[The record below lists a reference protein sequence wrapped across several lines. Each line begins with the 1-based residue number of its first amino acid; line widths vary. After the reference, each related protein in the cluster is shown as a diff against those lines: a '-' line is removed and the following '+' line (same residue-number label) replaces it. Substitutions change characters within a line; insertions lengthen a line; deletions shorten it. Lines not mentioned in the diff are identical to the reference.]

1 VDNTYPIVIT
11 VDNVT
16 YNFTQE
22 SLTNIIKENESRR
35 ESVILL
41 QDEVTQA
48 FKVLANTREKVYD
61 FFNERH
67 NSGDTE
73 ITAEVSDVNDLLE
86 SISAD
91 RLRNIYSATVTIT
104 ITVDDIEAVDD
115 DEVYDIINDE
125 INVEVG
131 SCSVTVDDISVN
143 HTYER

>member
-1 VDNTYPIVIT
+1 VDNTYPIVVT

-22 SLTNIIKENESRR
+22 SLIKLIEENNSRKD
-35 ESVILL
+35 SVVAL
-41 QDEVTQA
+41 QDDLSKA
-48 FKVLANTREKVYD
+48 FIKLVNMRSEVYD

-86 SISAD
+86 SIGAD
-91 RLRNIYSATVTIT
+91 KLRNIYSAKVTVT

-131 SCSVTVDDISVN
+131 SCSVTVDDVTVD